1 MNKHTNYLLHRNI
14 SISLFGCAP
23 ICAITA
29 AAAIVIN
36 SLSTS
41 TTMLNITLT
50 VVPAA
55 AIMMVATA
63 IAGYIHYRVILLNM
77 TPTPSLTPE
86 PKCPNATTPAGSKS
100 TPTEHLR

>member
-1 MNKHTNYLLHRNI
+1 MNKPTNYLLRRNI
-14 SISLFGCAP
+14 SISLFRCAP

-29 AAAIVIN
+29 AAAIIN

-50 VVPAA
+50 VVPTA
-55 AIMMVATA
+55 AIMMVVTA

-77 TPTPSLTPE
+77 TPTPSVTPD
-86 PKCPNATTPAGSKS
+86 PTCPNATTPADSKP
-100 TPTEHLR
+100 TPTDHLR